1 MGADREVS
9 AEGESCGDNPSWLR
23 RTATWSSRSTD
34 EEASHLLGH
43 GAGTTTT
50 TTASPSVSPRRSLL
64 ADPRVRP
71 RRLRPP
77 PQIPSTTAR
86 DGGISAKLLQAL
98 VPVLCYCYRH
108 IAKLR
113 SFK

>member
-34 EEASHLLGH
+34 EEASHLLGR
-43 GAGTTTT
+43 GVGTTTT
-50 TTASPSVSPRRSLL
+50 AAAVSPSVGKIL
-64 ADPRVRP
+64 ASAAAGPH
-71 RRLRPP
+71 RLRSP

-86 DGGISAKLLQAL
+86 DGEISAKLLQAL
-98 VPVLCYCYRH
+98 VPVLCYCNT
-108 IAKLR
+108 
-113 SFK
+113 